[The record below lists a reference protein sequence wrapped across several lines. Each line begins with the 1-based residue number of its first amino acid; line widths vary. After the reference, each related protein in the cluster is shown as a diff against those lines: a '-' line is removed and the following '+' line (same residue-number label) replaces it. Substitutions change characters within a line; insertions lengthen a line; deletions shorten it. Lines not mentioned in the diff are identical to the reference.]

1 MLWIYVGNNDL
12 LKANSAFMLSAK
24 NNFSKAVQF
33 QLFWISYA
41 KGLFCKNNMGGGSQP
56 NYFSSLNNDVVSV
69 LVS

>member
-1 MLWIYVGNNDL
+1 MLWIYVGNSDL

-24 NNFSKAVQF
+24 NFSKAVQF